1 MVIRQFHIVGVAI
14 KPSEAD
20 PVLVVY
26 ANTVPAGPLPFQGF
40 QVVSGRN
47 AQILQVPCAMQQAKP
62 PQGNPRNGGPLARRF
77 AVKEILRIPV
87 LKRSDHEPIIQNVVP
102 FV

>member
-26 ANTVPAGPLPFQGF
+26 ANTVLAGPLPFQGY
-40 QVVSGRN
+40 QVVSWE
-47 AQILQVPCAMQQAKP
+47 AQILQVPRAMQQAKP
-62 PQGNPRNGGPLARRF
+62 PQGNPCNGGPLARGF

-87 LKRSDHEPIIQNVVP
+87 MKRSDHEPIIQNVVP
-102 FV
+102 SV